1 MIEQKLKALAQSDVY
16 PFHMPGHKRQLS
28 GFFPYE
34 LDITEIEGFDNLHH
48 AKGLLFEAQQYAAQM
63 YQSRKAY
70 YLVNGS
76 TCGIL
81 AAISA
86 ATTKGGRVLVA
97 RNCHKAVYNAIYLRG
112 LKAEYVYPV
121 ATHYG
126 IQGQIQAADVER
138 KLVEKPDI
146 QAIVITSPTY
156 DGLVSDVRA
165 IADLAHAHG
174 IPLIVDEA
182 HGAHFG
188 LDEAFPDNATVLGA
202 DAVIMSVH
210 KTLPAPTQTAILHLC
225 SDRINVTKMEKF
237 LGIYETSS
245 PSYVLMAGIEES
257 LRLADEARGAQMK
270 EYVRRLQ
277 IFREKMRRLTILRV
291 PDRADFTGEEAY
303 AYDIGKLLLVTNG
316 AISGKALQELL
327 LKKYGLQMEMS
338 SGNYVLAMTSFMDT
352 EEGLERLADAL
363 LEIDATLTVTDQREM
378 FSPEKIYRQP
388 KKAMEIDEVQDGE
401 STSVAFSEAEGRI
414 CADYIYLYPPGI
426 PVIVPGEVLD
436 QQTLTV
442 IETCQKMELDVEGLP
457 QADRVNVVISKRN

>member
-34 LDITEIEGFDNLHH
+34 LDITEIEEFDNLHH
-48 AKGLLFEAQQYAAQM
+48 AEGLLLEAQQYAAQM

-86 ATTKGGRVLVA
+86 ATTKGGRILVA
-97 RNCHKAVYNAIYLRG
+97 RNCHKAVYNAIYLRE

-126 IQGQIQAADVER
+126 IQGQIRVADVER

-156 DGLVSDVRA
+156 DGLVSDIRA

-210 KTLPAPTQTAILHLC
+210 KTLPAPTQTALLHLC
-225 SDRINVTKMEKF
+225 SDRIAVTKVEKF

-257 LRLADEARGAQMK
+257 LRLANEAKGVQMK

-277 IFREKMRRLTILRV
+277 AFREKMRSLTVLSV
-291 PDRADFTGEEAY
+291 PDRVDFTGEEAY

-327 LKKYGLQMEMS
+327 LQKYGLQMEMS
-338 SGNYVLAMTSFMDT
+338 SGNYVLAMTSFMDS
-352 EEGLERLADAL
+352 EEGMERLADAL
-363 LEIDATLTVTDQREM
+363 LEIDATLTVADQREM

-401 STSVAFSEAEGRI
+401 GISVAFSEAEGRI

-436 QQTLTV
+436 RQTLTV
-442 IETCQKMELDVEGLP
+442 IETCQQMELDVEGLP
-457 QADRVNVVISKRN
+457 GENQIRIVRA

>member
-457 QADRVNVVISKRN
+457 QAGHVHVVNNF

>member
-121 ATHYG
+121 ATHYE

-156 DGLVSDVRA
+156 DGLVSDICA
-165 IADLAHAHG
+165 IADLLHTHG

-188 LDEAFPDNATVLGA
+188 LDAAFPDNATVLGA

-257 LRLADEARGAQMK
+257 LRLADEAKGVQMK

-457 QADRVNVVISKRN
+457 QAGHVHVVNNF

>member
-257 LRLADEARGAQMK
+257 LRLADEAKGVQMK

-316 AISGKALQELL
+316 AISGKALHELL

-457 QADRVNVVISKRN
+457 QAGHVHVVNNF

>member
-257 LRLADEARGAQMK
+257 LRLADEAKGVQMK

-442 IETCQKMELDVEGLP
+442 IETCQKTELDVEGLP
-457 QADRVNVVISKRN
+457 QAGHVHVVNNF

>member
-34 LDITEIEGFDNLHH
+34 LDITEIEEFDNLHH
-48 AKGLLFEAQQYAAQM
+48 AKGLLLEAQQYAAQM

-86 ATTKGGRVLVA
+86 ATTKGGRILVA

-156 DGLVSDVRA
+156 DGLVSDIRA

-210 KTLPAPTQTAILHLC
+210 KTLPAPTQTALLHLC
-225 SDRINVTKMEKF
+225 SDRINVTKVEKF

-257 LRLADEARGAQMK
+257 LWLADEAKGVQMK

-338 SGNYVLAMTSFMDT
+338 SGNYVLAMTSFMDS

-457 QADRVNVVISKRN
+457 QAGHVHVVNNF

>member
-97 RNCHKAVYNAIYLRG
+97 RNCHKAVYNAIYMRG

-174 IPLIVDEA
+174 IPLIVYEA

-257 LRLADEARGAQMK
+257 LRLADEAKGVQMK

-457 QADRVNVVISKRN
+457 QAGHVHVVNNF

>member
-48 AKGLLFEAQQYAAQM
+48 AKGLLFEAQHYAAQM

-257 LRLADEARGAQMK
+257 LRLADEAKGVQMK

-457 QADRVNVVISKRN
+457 QAGHVHVVNNF

>member
-121 ATHYG
+121 ATHYE

-210 KTLPAPTQTAILHLC
+210 KTLPAPTQTALLHLC

-457 QADRVNVVISKRN
+457 QAGHVHVVNNF

>member
-257 LRLADEARGAQMK
+257 LRLADEAKGVQMK

-401 STSVAFSEAEGRI
+401 STSVAFSKAEGRI

-457 QADRVNVVISKRN
+457 QAGHVHVVNNF

>member
-34 LDITEIEGFDNLHH
+34 FDITEIEEFDNLHH
-48 AKGLLFEAQQYAAQM
+48 AKGLLLEAQQYAAQM
-63 YQSRKAY
+63 YQSWKAY

-86 ATTKGGRVLVA
+86 ATTKGGRILVA

-156 DGLVSDVRA
+156 DGLVSDIRA

-210 KTLPAPTQTAILHLC
+210 KTLPAPTQTALLHLC

-257 LRLADEARGAQMK
+257 LRLADEAKGVQMK

-277 IFREKMRRLTILRV
+277 IFREKMRRLTILCV

-457 QADRVNVVISKRN
+457 QAGHVHVVNNF

>member
-1 MIEQKLKALAQSDVY
+1 MIEQKLKALTQSDVY

-34 LDITEIEGFDNLHH
+34 LDITEIEEFDNLHH
-48 AKGLLFEAQQYAAQM
+48 AKGLLLEAQQYAAQM

-126 IQGQIQAADVER
+126 IQGQIQTADVER

-188 LDEAFPDNATVLGA
+188 LDEEFPDNATVLGA

-210 KTLPAPTQTAILHLC
+210 KTLPAPTQTALLHLC
-225 SDRINVTKMEKF
+225 SDRIDVAKVEKF

-257 LRLADEARGAQMK
+257 LRLADEAKGVRMK

-277 IFREKMRRLTILRV
+277 AFRKKMRSLTILSV
-291 PDRADFTGEEAY
+291 PDRADFAGEEAY

-316 AISGKALQELL
+316 AISGKALQEKL
-327 LKKYGLQMEMS
+327 LKQYGLQMEMS
-338 SGNYVLAMTSFMDT
+338 SGNYVLAMTSFVDT

-388 KKAMEIDEVQDGE
+388 RKAMEIDEVQDGE

-457 QADRVNVVISKRN
+457 QAGHVHVVNNF

>member
-257 LRLADEARGAQMK
+257 LRLADEAKGVQMK

-388 KKAMEIDEVQDGE
+388 KKAMESDEVQDGE

-457 QADRVNVVISKRN
+457 QAGHVHVVNNF

>member
-121 ATHYG
+121 ATHYE

-156 DGLVSDVRA
+156 DGLVSDIRA
-165 IADLAHAHG
+165 IADLAHTHG

-210 KTLPAPTQTAILHLC
+210 KTLPAPTQTALLHLC

-316 AISGKALQELL
+316 AIPGKVLQEKL
-327 LKKYGLQMEMS
+327 LKQYGLQMEMS

-352 EEGLERLADAL
+352 EEGLEHLADAL

-457 QADRVNVVISKRN
+457 QAGHVHVVNNF

>member
-1 MIEQKLKALAQSDVY
+1 MIEQKLKELAQSDVY

-257 LRLADEARGAQMK
+257 LRLADEAKGVQMK

-457 QADRVNVVISKRN
+457 QAGHVHVVNNF

>member
-156 DGLVSDVRA
+156 DGLVSDIRA
-165 IADLAHAHG
+165 IADLAHTHG

-257 LRLADEARGAQMK
+257 LRLADEAKGVQMK

-457 QADRVNVVISKRN
+457 QAGHVHVVNNF

>member
-156 DGLVSDVRA
+156 DGLVSDIRA
-165 IADLAHAHG
+165 IADLAHTHG

-210 KTLPAPTQTAILHLC
+210 KTLPAPTQTALLHLC

-257 LRLADEARGAQMK
+257 LRLADEAKGVQMK

-291 PDRADFTGEEAY
+291 PDRADFTGEETY

-457 QADRVNVVISKRN
+457 QAGHVHVVNNF

>member
-210 KTLPAPTQTAILHLC
+210 KTLPAPTQTALLHLC

-457 QADRVNVVISKRN
+457 QAGHVHVVNNF

>member
-121 ATHYG
+121 ATHYE

-156 DGLVSDVRA
+156 DGLVSDIRA
-165 IADLAHAHG
+165 IADLAHTHG

-210 KTLPAPTQTAILHLC
+210 KTLPAPTQTALLHLC

-257 LRLADEARGAQMK
+257 LRLADEAKGVQMK

-316 AISGKALQELL
+316 AIPGKVLQEKL
-327 LKKYGLQMEMS
+327 LKQYGLQMEMS

-457 QADRVNVVISKRN
+457 QAGHVHVVNNF

>member
-121 ATHYG
+121 ATHYE

-257 LRLADEARGAQMK
+257 LRLADEAKGVQMK

-426 PVIVPGEVLD
+426 TVIVPGEVLD

-442 IETCQKMELDVEGLP
+442 IDTWQTIELEVEGLP
-457 QADRVNVVISKRN
+457 QAGHVHVVNHF

>member
-138 KLVEKPDI
+138 KLVEKLDI

-257 LRLADEARGAQMK
+257 LRLADEAKGVQMK

-457 QADRVNVVISKRN
+457 QAGHVHVVNNF

>member
-257 LRLADEARGAQMK
+257 LRLADEAKGMQMK

-457 QADRVNVVISKRN
+457 QAGHVHVVNNF

>member
-1 MIEQKLKALAQSDVY
+1 MIGQKLKALAQSDVY

-146 QAIVITSPTY
+146 QAIAITSPTY

-257 LRLADEARGAQMK
+257 LRLADEAKGVQMK

-401 STSVAFSEAEGRI
+401 RTSVAFSEAEGRI

-457 QADRVNVVISKRN
+457 QAGHVHVVNNF

>member
-188 LDEAFPDNATVLGA
+188 LDEACPDNASVLGA

-257 LRLADEARGAQMK
+257 LRLADEAKGVQMK

-457 QADRVNVVISKRN
+457 QAGHVHVVNNF

>member
-121 ATHYG
+121 ATHYE

-156 DGLVSDVRA
+156 DGLVSDIRA
-165 IADLAHAHG
+165 IADLAHTHG

-316 AISGKALQELL
+316 AIPGKVLQEKL
-327 LKKYGLQMEMS
+327 LKQYGLQMEMS

-457 QADRVNVVISKRN
+457 QAGHVHVVNNF

>member
-34 LDITEIEGFDNLHH
+34 LDITEIEEFDNLHH

-257 LRLADEARGAQMK
+257 LRLADEAKGVQMK

-457 QADRVNVVISKRN
+457 QAGHVHVVNNF

>member
-121 ATHYG
+121 ATHYE

-316 AISGKALQELL
+316 AIPGKVLQEKL
-327 LKKYGLQMEMS
+327 LKQYGLQMEMS

-457 QADRVNVVISKRN
+457 QAGHVHVVNNF

>member
-121 ATHYG
+121 ATHYE

-156 DGLVSDVRA
+156 DGLVSDIRA
-165 IADLAHAHG
+165 IADLAHTHG

-210 KTLPAPTQTAILHLC
+210 KTFPAPTQTALLHLC

-316 AISGKALQELL
+316 AIPGKVLQEKL
-327 LKKYGLQMEMS
+327 LKQYGLQMEMS

-457 QADRVNVVISKRN
+457 QAGHVHVVNNF

>member
-34 LDITEIEGFDNLHH
+34 LDITEIEEFDNLHH
-48 AKGLLFEAQQYAAQM
+48 AKGLLLEAQQYAAQM

-86 ATTKGGRVLVA
+86 ATTKGGRILVA

-146 QAIVITSPTY
+146 QAVVITSPTY
-156 DGLVSDVRA
+156 DGLVSDIRA

-210 KTLPAPTQTAILHLC
+210 KTLPAPTQTALLHLC
-225 SDRINVTKMEKF
+225 SDRIDVAKVEKF

-245 PSYVLMAGIEES
+245 PSYVLMVGIEES
-257 LRLADEARGAQMK
+257 LRLADEAKGVRMK

-277 IFREKMRRLTILRV
+277 AFRKKMRSLTLLSV
-291 PDRADFTGEEAY
+291 PDRADFAGEEAY

-316 AISGKALQELL
+316 AISGKALQEKL
-327 LKKYGLQMEMS
+327 LKQYGLQMEMS
-338 SGNYVLAMTSFMDT
+338 SGNYVLAMTSFVDT

-363 LEIDATLTVTDQREM
+363 LEIDATLTVTDQREL
-378 FSPEKIYRQP
+378 FTPEKIYRQP

-457 QADRVNVVISKRN
+457 QAGHVHVVNNF

>member
-121 ATHYG
+121 ATHYE

-156 DGLVSDVRA
+156 DGLVSDIRA
-165 IADLAHAHG
+165 IADLAHTHG

-210 KTLPAPTQTAILHLC
+210 KTLPAPTQTALLHLC

-316 AISGKALQELL
+316 VISGKALQEKL
-327 LKKYGLQMEMS
+327 LKQYGLQMEMS

-363 LEIDATLTVTDQREM
+363 LEIDATLTVTDQKEM

-457 QADRVNVVISKRN
+457 QAGHVHVVNNF

>member
-34 LDITEIEGFDNLHH
+34 LDITEIEEFDNLHH
-48 AKGLLFEAQQYAAQM
+48 AKGLLLEAQQYAAQM

-156 DGLVSDVRA
+156 DGLVSDIRA
-165 IADLAHAHG
+165 IADLAHTHG

-210 KTLPAPTQTAILHLC
+210 KTLPAPTQTALLHLC
-225 SDRINVTKMEKF
+225 SDRINVTKVEKF

-257 LRLADEARGAQMK
+257 LWLADEAKGVQMK

-457 QADRVNVVISKRN
+457 QAGHVHVVNNF

>member
-1 MIEQKLKALAQSDVY
+1 MIEQKLKALAQADVY

-257 LRLADEARGAQMK
+257 LRLADEAKGVQMK

-457 QADRVNVVISKRN
+457 QAGHVHVVNNF

>member
-1 MIEQKLKALAQSDVY
+1 MC

-121 ATHYG
+121 ATHYE

-156 DGLVSDVRA
+156 DGLVSDIRA
-165 IADLAHAHG
+165 IADLAHTHG

-210 KTLPAPTQTAILHLC
+210 KTLPAPTQTALLHLC

-316 AISGKALQELL
+316 AIPGKVLQEKL
-327 LKKYGLQMEMS
+327 LKQYGLQMEMS

-457 QADRVNVVISKRN
+457 QAGHVHVVNNF